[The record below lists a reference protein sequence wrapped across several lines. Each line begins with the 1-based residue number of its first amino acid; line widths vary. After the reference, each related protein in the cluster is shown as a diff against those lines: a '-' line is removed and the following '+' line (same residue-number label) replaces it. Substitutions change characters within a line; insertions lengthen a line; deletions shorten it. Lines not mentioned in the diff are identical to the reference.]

1 MSKQTNKCSRNWT
14 KAETIPICETL
25 TDQLNNFKQVLEKK
39 R

>member
-1 MSKQTNKCSRNWT
+1 MSKQTKKCSRNWT

-25 TDQLNNFKQVLEKK
+25 AYQLNNFKQALEKK